1 MPDVSGA
8 AMGNETGETGDPCLC
23 GCLGWPV
30 RAGSRPYNDQPP
42 NTNVRDGNEAGQRRS
57 KTQQVWFRVMAHLLS
72 IIHSRASGC
81 WRSPDLVADTP
92 TKGAGRPN
100 QRDASERASGRR
112 RPPSQPLARQ
122 AGAAR
127 RSRWAARL
135 DSQPASS
142 AGTDRGGTGLA
153 TARRPGPGGVELG
166 DGKDE
171 SEGEWCGAEL
181 VEGLGAVVAAL
192 PFPPAVVPSG
202 AVAAKQRPLVSLRFV
217 EVSTKLPMPRLSAA
231 LRGV

>member
-1 MPDVSGA
+1 MV
-8 AMGNETGETGDPCLC
+8 
-23 GCLGWPV
+23 
-30 RAGSRPYNDQPP
+30 
-42 NTNVRDGNEAGQRRS
+42 
-57 KTQQVWFRVMAHLLS
+57 HLLS

-81 WRSPDLVADTP
+81 WRSPDLVADTL
-92 TKGAGRPN
+92 TKRARRPRQRAGSGRASDGRAAGGAASLGRPPAKPGL
-100 QRDASERASGRR
+100 R
-112 RPPSQPLARQ
+112 
-122 AGAAR
+122 R

-171 SEGEWCGAEL
+171 LEGEGGGAEL
-181 VEGLGAVVAAL
+181 VAGLEGVGAVVVAAL

-202 AVAAKQRPLVSLRFV
+202 VVPAKQRPLVSLRFV
-217 EVSTKLPMPRLSAA
+217 EISTKLPMPRLSAV